1 MFKKSMFKKSQP
13 HHFLITNFFMV
24 ENEELFLEWVK
35 AINAGADDE
44 DTFERPWLDVHINYQ
59 ESDRLNNLT
68 TALAESG
75 SSTQHYKQRPHRPM
89 YSLYSEQ
96 GMPSYR
102 MKGIEELKLD
112 DPDGEYDGP
121 ESREFDFA
129 EELRE
134 HLHEDEVALVST
146 VSIHAGAGFT
156 TDGVIVTRS
165 GTTYID
171 NIPNEVYSD
180 SLQLVGCGNPHHQPH
195 FITSHFKVIEKTEE

>member
-24 ENEELFLEWVK
+24 ENEEQFLEWVK
-35 AINAGADDE
+35 AINAGMDDE
-44 DTFERPWLDVHINYQ
+44 DAFERHWLDVHINYQ

-75 SSTQHYKQRPHRPM
+75 SSTQHYKYRPHRPM

-112 DPDGEYDGP
+112 NPDGEYDGP

-134 HLHEDEVALVST
+134 HLHEDEVALVSI

-180 SLQLVGCGNPHHQPH
+180 SLQLVGHCNPHHRPH